1 MHVSINDKK
10 ENILLGRTEVKG
22 KIDFEGATP
31 TNVKV
36 AEAIAHQTKSD
47 IGLVFIHHIHT
58 KFGKEEA
65 AFVAYVYA
73 DAAAKKRSTRIT
85 SHIRKKIEE
94 EKKKAGEKKE
104 GEQ

>member
-1 MHVSINDKK
+1 MHVSIDNKK
-10 ENILLGRTEVKG
+10 ENILLGRIEVKG

-36 AEAIAHQTKSD
+36 AEAIAHETKSD
-47 IGLVFIHHIHT
+47 NSLVYIHHIHT

-65 AFVAYVYA
+65 VFVAYVYT
-73 DAAAKKRSTRIT
+73 DAAARKRGTRIT